1 LSFLK
6 TLFYLIVL
14 FVVQSVFVP
23 CLSIRGVAPDVL
35 LIFLV
40 YWGCRNDRFNGIIL
54 GFLTG
59 FMQDMAGDSVAGMF
73 ALSKSIAC
81 FIAASLTRNRYELNP
96 NFLGFVLFVTTFSH
110 HLVCAFVEYPNVST
124 GFFPSVLRYAI
135 PSTFYT
141 VLVGT
146 GVYYLT
152 NWAHRHLRRR

>member
-1 LSFLK
+1 MSFLK

-14 FVVQSVFVP
+14 LVVQSIFVP
-23 CLSIRGVAPDVL
+23 YLSVRGAVPDVL

-59 FMQDMAGDSVAGMF
+59 FMQDMSGDSVAGLF

-81 FIAASLTRNRYELNP
+81 FVAASLTRNRYELNP
-96 NFLGFVLFVTTFSH
+96 NFLGFVLFVTTLSH
-110 HLVCAFVEYPNVST
+110 HLVCAFMEYLNISA
-124 GFFPSVLRYAI
+124 GFLPSVLRYVI

-141 VLVGT
+141 VFIGV

-152 NWAHRHLRRR
+152 NWVHHHLRRR

>member
-6 TLFYLIVL
+6 VLFYLIVL

-23 CLSIRGVAPDVL
+23 YLSIRGATPDML

-40 YWGCRNDRFNGIIL
+40 YWGCRNDRFDGVIL

-59 FMQDMAGDSVAGMF
+59 FMQDMSDDSIAGAF

-81 FIAASLTRNRYELNP
+81 FVAGSLTRNRYELNP

-110 HLVCAFVEYPNVST
+110 HLVCAFVEYLNDSA
-124 GFFPSVLRYAI
+124 GFFPSVLRYGI

-141 VLVGT
+141 VFIGT
-146 GVYYLT
+146 GVYYLA
-152 NWAHRHLRRR
+152 NWMHHHFRRR